1 MFEVKFSDWPASSNL
16 TTWLRAFICSDLVA
30 VAPLARL
37 SSMSDLYDA
46 IKEGAYMKATILAE
60 PNSRDEDPDFVGEP
74 FRVVH
79 AKYKDV
85 VRPLQPCHTQTT
97 DPTHHHTTRL

>member
-1 MFEVKFSDWPASSNL
+1 MASVVKPHNL
-16 TTWLRAFICSDLVA
+16 LRAFICSDLVA

-74 FRVVH
+74 FRVVY

-85 VRPLQPCHTQTT
+85 VRPLQPCTQTT
-97 DPTHHHTTRL
+97 DPTSSHHSPLTRACLG